1 MRWRIFLSVFTLG
14 FSEFYFKY
22 PLPDGARLFVALC
35 SFGIAEAAY
44 RKNVKVIAI
53 PFGILLI
60 IGLIGS
66 LFGGL
71 FGLFVGK

>member
-22 PLPDGARLFVALC
+22 PLPDGARVFVALC
-35 SFGIAEAAY
+35 SFGISEVAY
-44 RKNVKVIAI
+44 RKNVKFIAI
-53 PFGILLI
+53 YFGILLI

-66 LFGGL
+66 LIGAF
-71 FGLFVGK
+71 FGLFVGN

>member
-1 MRWRIFLSVFTLG
+1 MIFRVILSLITFG

-35 SFGIAEAAY
+35 SFGISEAAY

-60 IGLIGS
+60 LGLIGS
-66 LFGGL
+66 LIGNF
-71 FGLFVGK
+71 FGLFFGN